1 MNISVI
7 IPVLNEARTVAVT
20 LEALIRLSPHEIIV
34 VDGGS
39 TDRTAEICQQFGV
52 KVMASAP
59 SRARQM
65 NSGAKAASGDILL
78 FLHADTTLPNSA
90 FDDIRLALGDS
101 RYVGG
106 RFDVELDGEHWML
119 KVIGA
124 MINYRSHLSKVSTGD
139 QAIFVRRFVF
149 EQIGGYPDIPLME
162 DVAFDSNNTMA
173 TRANALAVMAK
184 APTAG
189 AVKTRLVPPL
199 THEQAADLTR
209 ALLQDQLEH
218 LTALGDVDL
227 YVAFTPVDA
236 ASLVQ
241 SMVPARF
248 QCFCQRGESL
258 GERMKEVFA
267 VAIEDWFSS
276 AATCQRCR

>member
-7 IPVLNEARTVAVT
+7 IPVLNEARTVART
-20 LEALIRLSPHEIIV
+20 LEALIPLAPHEIIV

-52 KVMASAP
+52 KVMASAR
-59 SRARQM
+59 SRAWQM

-78 FLHADTTLPNSA
+78 FLHADTTLPHSG

-119 KVIGA
+119 NVIGA
-124 MINYRSHLSKVSTGD
+124 MINYRSRLSKVSTGD

-162 DVAFDSNNTMA
+162 DVAFGRTLRRTGEIACLKSRVMTSARRWEIDGVWRTILKMW
-173 TRANALAVMAK
+173 ALK
-184 APTAG
+184 LLYLAG
-189 AVKTRLVPPL
+189 VSPNRLK
-199 THEQAADLTR
+199 QYYAD
-209 ALLQDQLEH
+209 
-218 LTALGDVDL
+218 
-227 YVAFTPVDA
+227 
-236 ASLVQ
+236 
-241 SMVPARF
+241 AR
-248 QCFCQRGESL
+248 
-258 GERMKEVFA
+258 
-267 VAIEDWFSS
+267 
-276 AATCQRCR
+276 

>member
-52 KVMASAP
+52 KVMVSARG
-59 SRARQM
+59 RAQQM

-124 MINYRSHLSKVSTGD
+124 MINYRSRLSKVSTGD

-149 EQIGGYPDIPLME
+149 EQIGGYPAIPLME
-162 DVAFDSNNTMA
+162 DVAFCRTLRRTGEIACLKSRVMTSARRWEIDGVWRTILRMW
-173 TRANALAVMAK
+173 ALK
-184 APTAG
+184 LLYLAG
-189 AVKTRLVPPL
+189 VSPNRLK
-199 THEQAADLTR
+199 QYYAD
-209 ALLQDQLEH
+209 
-218 LTALGDVDL
+218 
-227 YVAFTPVDA
+227 
-236 ASLVQ
+236 
-241 SMVPARF
+241 AR
-248 QCFCQRGESL
+248 
-258 GERMKEVFA
+258 
-267 VAIEDWFSS
+267 
-276 AATCQRCR
+276 